1 MEEQRGE
8 LGLPGDRTRRQGS
21 VRERHPIGCHSQ
33 HRPLSGARGC
43 KGAHDKRSVSSALHR
58 SSAEQRRGGRGIC
71 APCPRLR
78 PARCCLSGL
87 AAEGSWSPA
96 PWAGRAMPCGS
107 SSKGTVCCHASLTAE
122 GAQGGP
128 GAGEGLARVPG
139 RSPLPKLRHGDS
151 ATQHRRLSGPW
162 EVRELQPGPPSP
174 LRFSSVPSASQKGVR
189 ESLCAH
195 EEPRR
200 GGARVLGPPPS
211 VWPSPWT
218 GPWQALAASN

>member
-1 MEEQRGE
+1 MLKIHLFGK
-8 LGLPGDRTRRQGS
+8 RQ
-21 VRERHPIGCHSQ
+21 C
-33 HRPLSGARGC
+33 
-43 KGAHDKRSVSSALHR
+43 
-58 SSAEQRRGGRGIC
+58 RGGWKVWASGFAHTVGRG
-71 APCPRLR
+71 RLGQ
-78 PARCCLSGL
+78 PSLL
-87 AAEGSWSPA
+87 AARPEA
-96 PWAGRAMPCGS
+96 CWAGRAMPCGS

-174 LRFSSVPSASQKGVR
+174 LRFSSVPSASQKAVR

-211 VWPSPWT
+211 VWPSPRT